1 MRDLLAQDGIGGQPN
16 GMEVA
21 HIFKPFAYPGN
32 YKGGVGAEEPHEI
45 APGIPGDH
53 RVQNIVPAI
62 GVVDVAVAQGAAFQ
76 HAELVEQE
84 KRVVAAEVEMA
95 VPGGPFLIT
104 MGQADGTVH
113 VQHDV
118 LQPVVIVE
126 PVDPLAVQVGQSRPV
141 PGQSQRIGLEEP
153 PHLRCGGR
161 PCIDGAP
168 THNLPHDRITGEPVR
183 IVDILLACEPPMD
196 RLPKQAVEP
205 VDGVLAQTAIAQGT
219 SPGIGQTERIIQ
231 RSRTTSRLPSWLNC
245 VPWNSSRARRSK
257 STRSPR
263 FAPAPSG

>member
-1 MRDLLAQDGIGGQPN
+1 MAT
-16 GMEVA
+16 A
-21 HIFKPFAYPGN
+21 F
-32 YKGGVGAEEPHEI
+32 
-45 APGIPGDH
+45 GIPGDH
-53 RVQNIVPAI
+53 RVQNILPAI
-62 GVVDVAVAQGAAFQ
+62 GAVDVAVARGAAFQ
-76 HAELVEQE
+76 HAERVKQE
-84 KRVVAAEVEMA
+84 KRVVAAAVEMA
-95 VPGGPFLIT
+95 VPGGSFLIT
-104 MGQADGTVH
+104 MGRADGIVH
-113 VQHDV
+113 VRHDV
-118 LQPVVIVE
+118 LQPVAIMKA
-126 PVDPLAVQVGQSRPV
+126 VDPLAVQVGQRRPV
-141 PGQSQRIGLEEP
+141 PGQSRRIGLKP

-219 SPGIGQTERIIQ
+219 SPGIGQTGRIIQ
-231 RSRTTSRLPSWLNC
+231 RSRTTSRPPSELNC
-245 VPWNSSRARRSK
+245 VPWNSSRTRRSK